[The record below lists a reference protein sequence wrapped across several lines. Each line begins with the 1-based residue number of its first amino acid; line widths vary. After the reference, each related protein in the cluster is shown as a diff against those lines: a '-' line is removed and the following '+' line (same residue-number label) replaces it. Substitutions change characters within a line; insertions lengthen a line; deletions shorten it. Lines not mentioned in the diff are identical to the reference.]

1 MTSLEDVYDG
11 GVGGVTTRRRML
23 AGATLLAGG
32 TLLSIAGLAVVT
44 TGLGGGPQTIS
55 ARLYAGVLFGLAA
68 PGVLGGIVVAL
79 PAKPHLRIAAAIG
92 ASLTLLGVATFTY
105 AYPEHWAGY
114 GRQLTAQVS
123 GVYALGILVLT
134 YCLFA
139 GIVTLRRRNAPGGTV
154 SLTLGS
160 PTVMSLGGDSD
171 EATPSGGGLG
181 GIGVLGSKPD
191 GSVDTQTGGRTERT
205 SRRQRRSHGATSDG
219 GVAHSEIRSPEPSTA
234 STSRRSASADVGDTY
249 CGNCRYFK
257 YRNGASGM
265 QPYCQ
270 YHGER
275 LDDMEACEHWEPN
288 RRD

>member
-11 GVGGVTTRRRML
+11 GVGGVTTRRRMF
-23 AGATLLAGG
+23 AGATLLASG
-32 TLLSIAGLAVVT
+32 TLLSLAGLTVIT

-68 PGVLGGIVVAL
+68 PGVLSGIVVAL

-139 GIVTLRRRNAPGGTV
+139 GIVTLRQRNDPGGTV
-154 SLTLGS
+154 SLTLRS
-160 PTVMSLGGDSD
+160 PTVILGSESDDSESSND
-171 EATPSGGGLG
+171 GLG
-181 GIGVLGSKPD
+181 GVGFLGSTPD
-191 GSVDTQTGGRTERT
+191 GSVDTQTGTRSHRSS
-205 SRRQRRSHGATSDG
+205 SRRDSPAGATSDG
-219 GVAHSEIRSPEPSTA
+219 GVARSDIHTPEPS
-234 STSRRSASADVGDTY
+234 SESHSRRSPSADVGDTY

-257 YRNGASGM
+257 YRNGVSGM
-265 QPYCQ
+265 EPYCQ

-275 LDDMEACEHWEPN
+275 LEDMEACEHWEAN
-288 RRD
+288 RRE

>member
-11 GVGGVTTRRRML
+11 GVGGVTTRRRMF
-23 AGATLLAGG
+23 AGATLLASG
-32 TLLSIAGLAVVT
+32 TLLSLAGLAVVT
-44 TGLGGGPQTIS
+44 TGFAGGPQTIS

-92 ASLTLLGVATFTY
+92 ASLSLLGVATFIY

-139 GIVTLRRRNAPGGTV
+139 GIVTLRQRNDPGGTV
-154 SLTLGS
+154 SLTLRS
-160 PTVMSLGGDSD
+160 PTITLGGRSDDSN
-171 EATPSGGGLG
+171 TTGGGLG
-181 GIGVLGSKPD
+181 GVGFLGSTPD
-191 GSVDTQTGGRTERT
+191 GSVDTQTGTRSPRSTA
-205 SRRQRRSHGATSDG
+205 RRETPAGATSDG
-219 GVAHSEIRSPEPSTA
+219 GVAHSEIRTPEPSNDTRP
-234 STSRRSASADVGDTY
+234 RRTPSADVGDTY

-257 YRNGASGM
+257 YRNGVSGM
-265 QPYCQ
+265 EPYCQ

-275 LDDMEACEHWEPN
+275 LEDMEACEHWEAN
-288 RRD
+288 RRE